1 MPWVGS
7 WFSQK
12 ILRSCSYV
20 IFDGSKTTRTDSA
33 CPVLPVPDSW
43 YVGFGVE
50 PPWYPTAVVQ
60 TPGCSQNV
68 FSSPQKQ
75 PSANSATWKPSGYG
89 PAIGV
94 PRIVW
99 MPGVMI
105 GSLRP
110 GRASAAV
117 GILSGLRNENIR
129 TRCSFELESGC
140 PNSTPDP

>member
-12 ILRSCSYV
+12 VLRSCSYV

-50 PPWYPTAVVQ
+50 PPWYPTAVVH
-60 TPGCSQNV
+60 TPGCCQNV

-75 PSANSATWKPSGYG
+75 PSANSAISKPSGYG

-94 PRIVW
+94 PSTVCV
-99 MPGVMI
+99 PGSMI
-105 GSLRP
+105 GSSRP
-110 GRASAAV
+110 GRASAGD
-117 GILSGLRNENIR
+117 GIDLGLCEKNCMSEVYARVASI
-129 TRCSFELESGC
+129 S
-140 PNSTPDP
+140 

>member
-20 IFDGSKTTRTDSA
+20 IFDGSKTTGTDSA

-43 YVGFGVE
+43 YVGFVVE

-60 TPGCSQNV
+60 TPGCCQNV

-75 PSANSATWKPSGYG
+75 PSANSAIWKPSGEG
-89 PAIGV
+89 PPIVV
-94 PRIVW
+94 PRTVFS
-99 MPGVMI
+99 PGFMT
-105 GSLRP
+105 
-110 GRASAAV
+110 
-117 GILSGLRNENIR
+117 GLRR
-129 TRCSFELESGC
+129 TK
-140 PNSTPDP
+140 TT